1 VSAPHS
7 AREATR
13 LLLRSPDLMIASRLA
28 GTPGVEVTTDPG
40 AGPFAA
46 VIVDLSAAGSAGDL
60 VGAARRLAA
69 DQAVAGAGTAVV
81 VAFGPHV
88 ARERLA
94 EAAAAGADHVVSRGE
109 LLGTLPA
116 LLVAWLR
123 GPDPLNPPAT
133 GSTTG

>member
-1 VSAPHS
+1 VS
-7 AREATR
+7 EASVGRPPR
-13 LLLRSPDLMIASRLA
+13 LLLRSPDLMIGSRLA

-46 VIVDLSAAGSAGDL
+46 VIVDLSAAGSAADL

-69 DQAVAGAGTAVV
+69 DQMAAGGGSAVV

-94 EAAAAGADHVVSRGE
+94 AAAAAGADHVVSRGE
-109 LLGTLPA
+109 LLGALPTLLA
-116 LLVAWLR
+116 AWLR
-123 GPDPLNPPAT
+123 GPAPLNPPAA
-133 GSTTG
+133 GSTTA

>member
-1 VSAPHS
+1 MS
-7 AREATR
+7 EASVGRPPR
-13 LLLRSPDLMIASRLA
+13 LLLRSPDLMIGSRLA

-46 VIVDLSAAGSAGDL
+46 VIVDLSAAGSAADL

-69 DQAVAGAGTAVV
+69 DQTAAGGGSAVV

-94 EAAAAGADHVVSRGE
+94 AAAAAGADHVVSRGE
-109 LLGTLPA
+109 LLGALPTLLA
-116 LLVAWLR
+116 AWLR
-123 GPDPLNPPAT
+123 GPAPLNRPAA
-133 GSTTG
+133 GSTTA